1 MAHIPLELIDIQTS
15 LEGLPGWTRVSVD
28 GIDRI
33 QRTFEFRDPTH
44 AFSFT
49 RSLGELAEHFH
60 HHPSLLVERNS
71 VTVAWWTF
79 AICALAKVD
88 FNMAARTDRLYEAMA
103 V

>member
-1 MAHIPLELIDIQTS
+1 MPRLPLELIDIETS
-15 LEGLPGWTRVSVD
+15 LARLPGWERVSVD

-33 QRTFEFRDPTH
+33 QRTYLFPDPAQ

-49 RSLGELAEHFH
+49 RSLGELAEHFE

-79 AICALAKVD
+79 TLGALTQTD
-88 FNMAARTDRLYEAMA
+88 FTMAERTDRLYEAMA